1 MKIMKTK
8 NTSKFIKIIIMV
20 VVLMGINSMFFGEV
34 KADDNMPDV
43 ESIFSAGKQ
52 WIETGRN
59 SNDKKDDTKKY
70 NSPVEFVNELMPIG
84 QILVSVGIGT
94 LTIVSVIMAIRWI
107 TATPDKQAQ
116 LKQQLIGL
124 VVAAFVIFGAVGIW
138 EFVIHVMNSTNI
150 GGGVPTSSITTII
163 DSTKL
168 V

>member
-52 WIETGRN
+52 WIETGREKN
-59 SNDKKDDTKKY
+59 QNKY

-94 LTIVSVIMAIRWI
+94 ITIVSVIMAIRWI

>member
-20 VVLMGINSMFFGEV
+20 VVLMGINSMFFAEV
-34 KADDNMPDV
+34 KADDDMPNVD
-43 ESIFSAGKQ
+43 SIISAGKQ
-52 WIETGRN
+52 WIETGKN
-59 SNDKKDDTKKY
+59 NNEDKY
-70 NSPVEFVNELMPIG
+70 NSPVEFINELKPIG

-150 GGGVPTSSITTII
+150 GGLVPTSSITTII

>member
-59 SNDKKDDTKKY
+59 SNEDKY

>member
-8 NTSKFIKIIIMV
+8 KTSKFIKIIIMV

-34 KADDNMPDV
+34 KADDDMPDV

-59 SNDKKDDTKKY
+59 NNEDKY
-70 NSPVEFVNELMPIG
+70 NSPVEFINELMPIG

-94 LTIVSVIMAIRWI
+94 LTIVSIIMAIRWI

>member
-34 KADDNMPDV
+34 KADDDMPDV

-59 SNDKKDDTKKY
+59 NNEDKY
-70 NSPVEFVNELMPIG
+70 NSPVEFINELMPIG

>member
-20 VVLMGINSMFFGEV
+20 VVLMGINSMFFAEV
-34 KADDNMPDV
+34 KADDDMPNVD
-43 ESIFSAGKQ
+43 SIFSAGKQ
-52 WIETGRN
+52 WIETGREKN
-59 SNDKKDDTKKY
+59 QAKY

>member
-20 VVLMGINSMFFGEV
+20 VVLMGINSMLFGEV
-34 KADDNMPDV
+34 KADDDMPDV

-59 SNDKKDDTKKY
+59 SNEDKY
-70 NSPVEFVNELMPIG
+70 NSPVEFINELMPIG

-116 LKQQLIGL
+116 L
-124 VVAAFVIFGAVGIW
+124 
-138 EFVIHVMNSTNI
+138 
-150 GGGVPTSSITTII
+150 
-163 DSTKL
+163 
-168 V
+168 